1 MSSSFKIC
9 SAAACSALRRL
20 DPFATKVRSIL
31 SAFLK
36 TFEKLTALL
45 AILRII
51 DRNRRNLWCLLWSQF
66 DPQDKN
72 LLPLLV
78 APLVRYQKQA
88 MR

>member
-1 MSSSFKIC
+1 M
-9 SAAACSALRRL
+9 
-20 DPFATKVRSIL
+20 
-31 SAFLK
+31 
-36 TFEKLTALL
+36 FEKLTTLL